1 MFSIIKMGFVLR
13 WKDILLSV
21 MFAITIFNS
30 STVYIYNDIPDC
42 RNG

>member
-13 WKDILLSV
+13 WKDILFFV
-21 MFAITIFNS
+21 MFVIIIFNLS
-30 STVYIYNDIPDC
+30 IVYIYNDILDC